1 MGEEEAAIIDDDNAA
16 VAAASSDANADI
28 VVAAPVAVASRDRV
42 SKASVKPKKKRQW
55 NDNRG
60 FKELNLNKIDI
71 HVGGVEFQNNNNNN
85 SDGRIPLKWRTTLKN
100 VKCYDFFPHGNSRH
114 YW

>member
-16 VAAASSDANADI
+16 VAAASSDANADV
-28 VVAAPVAVASRDRV
+28 VVAAPVAVASKDRV
-42 SKASVKPKKKRQW
+42 PKASAKKKKRRW

-85 SDGRIPLKWRTTLKN
+85 SDGRIPLKWRTSLKN
-100 VKCYDFFPHGNSRH
+100 VECYDFFPHGNSRH